1 VISASDSGKKIR
13 VLLVDDHTIFRQ
25 GVARLLN
32 AEPDLEL
39 KLHCARVGEALL
51 AVAAGL
57 VDVVL
62 LDLDLGAERGTDFL
76 AQARKNGFQGPVLVL
91 AAAIPEEEKTL
102 LEAHGVSATLR
113 KDASVELL
121 AQHIRQAMGA
131 SQSPRRA
138 DGASARRPP
147 VAGGRPFSARESIV
161 LRMVVEGMANK
172 EIAGELSCT
181 ENVVKSVVQQLF
193 RKTGTNTRS
202 QLVRAALESHRDQ
215 L

>member
-1 VISASDSGKKIR
+1 VISRSDSGKKIR
-13 VLLVDDHTIFRQ
+13 VLLLDDHTIFRQ

-32 AEPDLEL
+32 SEPDLEL
-39 KLHCARVGEALL
+39 KLHCARIGEALL

-76 AQARKNGFQGPVLVL
+76 AQVRKNGFEGPVLVL
-91 AAAIPEEEKTL
+91 AAAVPEEEKAH
-102 LEAHGVSATLR
+102 LEAHGVSAILR

-121 AQHIRQAMGA
+121 AQHIRDAAGA
-131 SQSPRRA
+131 PQPAPHPENTAPPAAS
-138 DGASARRPP
+138 GA
-147 VAGGRPFSARESIV
+147 RPFSARESIV

-172 EIAGELSCT
+172 EIAAELSCT